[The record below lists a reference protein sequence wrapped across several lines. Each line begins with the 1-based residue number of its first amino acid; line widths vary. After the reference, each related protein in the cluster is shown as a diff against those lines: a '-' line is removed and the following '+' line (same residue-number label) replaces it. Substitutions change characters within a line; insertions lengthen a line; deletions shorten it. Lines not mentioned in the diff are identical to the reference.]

1 MGWKSEKDESMT
13 VLAMECAEYL
23 KSKSGLYQLAMACIN
38 KYEHLEYIGGSIQ
51 LKNVSSEELS
61 DIGAFLGKHLKHD
74 SRISLLSIVQAI
86 EHTRFA
92 GCDLI
97 QVLRIIKGE
106 EFVFQHREKQK
117 EEAMFSSFCDN
128 LEQFYAATKAADWL
142 KMIIEQKG
150 YLLRQIKEMWKQD
163 PQKLSWILQ
172 AVNELPVWKD
182 RRELVA
188 VFAQRISKDP
198 HFFDEGIQE
207 RMLLSAISFYFCK
220 NRDVD
225 SELKKTE
232 ILYRGGLIKDDMSN
246 FCMIAR
252 ISAVD
257 ENEVECPAW
266 KGFCETFEPWIVNL
280 YNLNQIHR
288 LKPPESVYIV
298 ENPSTFRTLC
308 MFAKEQQLMDVA
320 FVCTYGQLN
329 FSAYVLLDLFDFQ
342 YTKVYYHGDFDP
354 EGLLIA
360 DKLKKRYPMLNLWH
374 YKKEDYIASL
384 SNNFISDRRMHMLE
398 KLEDDELKRV
408 SVEIKKRKCAGYQ
421 ESLHEL
427 FKLEL
432 GNTKIKEI

>member
-1 MGWKSEKDESMT
+1 MELEQ
-13 VLAMECAEYL
+13 ECAAYL
-23 KSKSGLYQLAMACIN
+23 NSKSGLKKLVTACIV
-38 KYEHLEYIGGSIQ
+38 KYEQLEYIGGSIQ

-61 DIGAFLGKHLKHD
+61 DIGAFLGKYLKHD
-74 SRISLLSIVQAI
+74 SRISFISIVQAI

-92 GCDLI
+92 GCDMI
-97 QVLRIIKGE
+97 KVLRIIKGE
-106 EFVFQHREKQK
+106 DFVFLHRVKQK
-117 EEAMFSSFCDN
+117 EEEQFSSFCG
-128 LEQFYAATKAADWL
+128 LLKESYANTRAADWL
-142 KMIIEQKG
+142 QMIISQKG
-150 YLLRQIKEMWKQD
+150 YLLRQIKEMWKRD
-163 PQKLSWILQ
+163 HQKLTWILQ
-172 AVNELPVWKD
+172 AVNELPIWYGH
-182 RRELVA
+182 RELVA
-188 VFAQRISKDP
+188 VFAQQISKDP
-198 HFFDEGIQE
+198 HFFDGGVQE
-207 RMLLSAISFYFCK
+207 SMLLSAISYYFDK
-220 NRDVD
+220 DHDVD
-225 SELKKTE
+225 NELKKTE
-232 ILYRGGLIKDDMSN
+232 VLYLGGLIKDDMSN
-246 FCMIAR
+246 FCMIAH

-257 ENEVECPAW
+257 ENEVECPSW
-266 KGFCETFEPWIVNL
+266 KGFCEAFEPWIVNL
-280 YNLNQIHR
+280 YNLNQIYR
-288 LKPPESVYIV
+288 LKSPESVYIV

-308 MFAKEQQLMDVA
+308 MFAKEEQLMDMA

-342 YTKVYYHGDFDP
+342 HTKVYYHGDFDP

-432 GNTKIKEI
+432 GNTRIKKI